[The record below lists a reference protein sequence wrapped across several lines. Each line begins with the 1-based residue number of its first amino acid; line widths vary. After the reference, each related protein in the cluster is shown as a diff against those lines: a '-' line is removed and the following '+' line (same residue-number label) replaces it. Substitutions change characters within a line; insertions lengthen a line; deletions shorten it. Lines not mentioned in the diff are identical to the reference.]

1 MDISQKDCENLSQYL
16 AHEGQSLFEHM
27 SECAKTVAVL
37 LAQIGLPKLGRALG
51 WLHDFGK
58 LSDDYASYLADA
70 LKCPEQFDRGKRGSV
85 DHSTSG
91 AQFIWEQLQV
101 EKEMQYSA
109 LSFLRQM
116 MVLCVA
122 SHHHHSLI
130 DCWRG
135 DSVEDEILIQRLK
148 KAYKDTHYTEIVGKL
163 SNHEKR
169 VFEELLNRD
178 ELEKEFKD
186 IYHTIIN
193 GRDKKSCLFN
203 FGMLARL
210 MFSALISADYMSSSG
225 RGFLLQNTVPD
236 WALMQSKVEEYMK
249 QFKADSELNQCRAEM
264 SEACLKAAQ
273 GSQGIWSLTLPTG
286 AGKTLASLRFAL
298 AHARKYKLSR
308 IVYVIPYTTILDQTS
323 ASLEKVLGQDLFKQ
337 LVLVHHSNFVME
349 DKDADGSKE
358 EWSTER
364 KNWYM
369 EICQTWDIPIV
380 LTTSVQ
386 YLNACYAAG
395 KQHVR
400 RMNSLMRS
408 VIIFDEVQAI
418 PWSSKVLFEKS
429 LEFWALA
436 GGSTL
441 LKCTATQPKSK
452 EQKSVCGKGGNNLE
466 RGEIVPNCKVY
477 FARFEQFRNVE
488 VQCEVSCRR
497 RKWTLEAMVDLIVEA
512 AEKDCTVLTIVNTKS
527 LAARLFKKCQE
538 CLPEALCYHLSTNMC
553 PAHRLH
559 IVNNH
564 ISKEALEKARQ
575 EKKPLICIST
585 QLIEA
590 GVDVD
595 FDVVIRTVAGLDSCM
610 QAAGRC
616 NRDASRYKGRVIVL
630 NPSDE
635 LEKIDQ
641 LWALNK
647 AVQESTKA
655 ILTMDD
661 CSRMLDMEN
670 VNNYFERYQQ
680 ILDIEKSGYTSY
692 ITHVGKIVSNLVDL
706 YSCNSN
712 LFKKSDRYEKFS
724 LFQAFDLAASNYKPI
739 DDDTIAI
746 FSPYEEGET
755 LIGELSDDDPFTTG
769 DWDSWKDK
777 LSKLRPYSVSIREN
791 KVSEYLREGTIYAI
805 SEKMKL
811 YAIPKGKYSETLGIL
826 PNGVELLTV

>member
-1 MDISQKDCENLSQYL
+1 M
-16 AHEGQSLFEHM
+16 
-27 SECAKTVAVL
+27 
-37 LAQIGLPKLGRALG
+37 
-51 WLHDFGK
+51 
-58 LSDDYASYLADA
+58 
-70 LKCPEQFDRGKRGSV
+70 
-85 DHSTSG
+85 
-91 AQFIWEQLQV
+91 
-101 EKEMQYSA
+101 
-109 LSFLRQM
+109 
-116 MVLCVA
+116 
-122 SHHHHSLI
+122 
-130 DCWRG
+130 
-135 DSVEDEILIQRLK
+135 
-148 KAYKDTHYTEIVGKL
+148 
-163 SNHEKR
+163 
-169 VFEELLNRD
+169 
-178 ELEKEFKD
+178 
-186 IYHTIIN
+186 
-193 GRDKKSCLFN
+193 
-203 FGMLARL
+203 
-210 MFSALISADYMSSSG
+210 
-225 RGFLLQNTVPD
+225 
-236 WALMQSKVEEYMK
+236 
-249 QFKADSELNQCRAEM
+249 
-264 SEACLKAAQ
+264 
-273 GSQGIWSLTLPTG
+273 
-286 AGKTLASLRFAL
+286 
-298 AHARKYKLSR
+298 
-308 IVYVIPYTTILDQTS
+308 
-323 ASLEKVLGQDLFKQ
+323 
-337 LVLVHHSNFVME
+337 
-349 DKDADGSKE
+349 
-358 EWSTER
+358 
-364 KNWYM
+364 
-369 EICQTWDIPIV
+369 
-380 LTTSVQ
+380 
-386 YLNACYAAG
+386 
-395 KQHVR
+395 
-400 RMNSLMRS
+400 
-408 VIIFDEVQAI
+408 
-418 PWSSKVLFEKS
+418 
-429 LEFWALA
+429 
-436 GGSTL
+436 
-441 LKCTATQPKSK
+441 
-452 EQKSVCGKGGNNLE
+452 
-466 RGEIVPNCKVY
+466 
-477 FARFEQFRNVE
+477 
-488 VQCEVSCRR
+488 
-497 RKWTLEAMVDLIVEA
+497 EAMVDLIVEA

>member
-1 MDISQKDCENLSQYL
+1 MDISQKDCENLSRYL

-27 SECAKTVAVL
+27 SECSKTVSVL

-70 LKCPEQFDRGKRGSV
+70 LKCPEQFDRAKRGSV

-101 EKEMQYSA
+101 ERETQYSA
-109 LSFLRQM
+109 LSVLRQM

-135 DSVEDEILIQRLK
+135 NSVEDEILIHRLN
-148 KAYKDTHYTEIVGKL
+148 KADRDTHYTEIVGKL
-163 SNHEKR
+163 SNYEKD
-169 VFEELLNRD
+169 VFEAVLNRD
-178 ELEKEFKD
+178 ELEKEFED
-186 IYHTIIN
+186 IYQTIIKE
-193 GRDKKSCLFN
+193 RDKKYFLFN

-225 RGFLLQNTVPD
+225 KGFLLQNTIPN
-236 WALMQSKVEEYMK
+236 WELMQSKLEGYMK
-249 QFKADSELNQCRAEM
+249 QFRADSELNQCRAEM
-264 SEACLKAAQ
+264 SEACLNAAQ

-323 ASLEKVLGQDLFKQ
+323 ASLEKALGEDLFKQ
-337 LVLVHHSNFVME
+337 FVLVHHSNFVME
-349 DKDADGSKE
+349 DKDADGSRE
-358 EWSTER
+358 EWSPER

-441 LKCTATQPKSK
+441 LKCTATQPEPKG
-452 EQKSVCGKGGNNLE
+452 QKSFDGKGGNNLE
-466 RGEIVPNCKVY
+466 RGEIVPDCKT
-477 FARFEQFRNVE
+477 FFTRFEQFRNVE
-488 VQCEVSCRR
+488 VQSEVSCRR

-527 LAARLFKKCQE
+527 LAVKLFEKCQE

-559 IVNNH
+559 IVNDH

-616 NRDASRYKGRVIVL
+616 NRDASRSKGRVIVL
-630 NPSDE
+630 NPSDG
-635 LEKIDQ
+635 LENIDK
-641 LWALNK
+641 LWALNM

-655 ILTMDD
+655 ILVMDD
-661 CSRMLDMEN
+661 SSRMLDMES
-670 VNNYFERYQQ
+670 VNKYFVRYQQ
-680 ILDIEKSGYTSY
+680 ILEKTKNGYTSY
-692 ITHVGKIVSNLVDL
+692 ITDKYGIVSNMVDL

-712 LFKKSDRYEKFS
+712 LFKKSDKYGKFS

-746 FSPYEEGET
+746 FSPYKEGEA
-755 LIGELSDDDPFTTG
+755 LIGKLSDDDPFTTG

-777 LSKLRPYSVSIREN
+777 LDMLRPYSVSIHEN
-791 KVSEYLREGTIYAI
+791 KINEYLKGKIIYAI
-805 SEKMKL
+805 NEKMKL
-811 YAIPKGKYSETLGIL
+811 YAISRDKYNEKLGVL
-826 PNGVELLTV
+826 SYGMELLSI